1 MHKNT
6 SLYFGS
12 FGSENEGQSPVLAVS
27 EIRWPFLSHLARVGL
42 SFLWY
47 AVGII
52 VFPSSLHRVAVKIK
66 VGVNEHLKSNQ
77 KPSILPRSNVLAHE
91 VNTRYCCCLLFIKML
106 CKCKDGYP
114 EIQNTGNIFIAN
126 TNINSQ
132 LSCTMKSS
140 FKFLTKISRSY
151 YMNKQNV

>member
-1 MHKNT
+1 MTLFKSPGLCGSQF
-6 SLYFGS
+6 SLVYSG
-12 FGSENEGQSPVLAVS
+12 NYCIPQLT
-27 EIRWPFLSHLARVGL
+27 
-42 SFLWY
+42 
-47 AVGII
+47 
-52 VFPSSLHRVAVKIK
+52 HRVAVKIK

-77 KPSILPRSNVLAHE
+77 KPSILPRSNVMAHE
-91 VNTRYCCCLLFIKML
+91 VNTRYGCCLLFIEML

-140 FKFLTKISRSY
+140 FKFITKTSRSY
-151 YMNKQNV
+151 YMNKQNI